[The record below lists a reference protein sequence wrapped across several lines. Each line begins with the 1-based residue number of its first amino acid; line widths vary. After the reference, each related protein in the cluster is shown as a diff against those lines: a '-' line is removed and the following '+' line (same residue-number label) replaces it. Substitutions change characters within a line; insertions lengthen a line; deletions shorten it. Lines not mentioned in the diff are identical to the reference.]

1 LKFGHSPNPRLQ
13 PLADGTVKV
22 EGAELEWEFMH
33 PGRLFHKQLV
43 EDCYDVFEFSIADY
57 FVVQTRR
64 EQFARLQWQ
73 ALPLF
78 MSKPIGLLINFHAH
92 ESAKVRTFADLGGK
106 SLGVPDYGMTA
117 AVWLR
122 IMLRTLY
129 GIQSRDLTW
138 YNGRPASERHGRVLG
153 VDQDPTPGLKL
164 INLERAGELNE
175 LVQRGEVNVGL
186 AD

>member
-1 LKFGHSPNPRLQ
+1 LTCSNRGIAGQPLAVAAPSTTRELNAYDRGAHSRRSEMALKLKFGHSPNPRLQ

-73 ALPLF
+73 ALPVF

-117 AVWLR
+117 AR
-122 IMLRTLY
+122 R
-129 GIQSRDLTW
+129 
-138 YNGRPASERHGRVLG
+138 
-153 VDQDPTPGLKL
+153 
-164 INLERAGELNE
+164 
-175 LVQRGEVNVGL
+175 
-186 AD
+186 